1 MKSAFAFLLIAL
13 FATST
18 SGAEAKRKHR
28 YILYAT
34 FLEGTPVTLADGAE
48 WLMDKGDSFPV
59 LMFKEQQTQVVLQL
73 AGTNF
78 RTATDRV
85 RILEEKEVTP
95 EILASYR
102 RNVEAYLEGRSKRWK
117 AEASERK

>member
-1 MKSAFAFLLIAL
+1 MKSAIAL
-13 FATST
+13 FFLVLFVTSA
-18 SGAEAKRKHR
+18 SRGAAQPKHR

-59 LMFKEQQTQVVLQL
+59 LMFKEQQTKVVLQL

-78 RTATDRV
+78 WTDVKRV
-85 RILEEKEVTP
+85 QILQEKEVTP
-95 EILASYR
+95 EVLASYR
-102 RNVEAYLEGRSKRWK
+102 RNVEVYLEGRSKRWK
-117 AEASERK
+117 ADAEHK

>member
-1 MKSAFAFLLIAL
+1 MKSAFAFLLLAL
-13 FATST
+13 FATSAC
-18 SGAEAKRKHR
+18 GAEAKRKHR

-59 LMFKEQQTQVVLQL
+59 LMFKEQQTKVVLQL

-78 RTATDRV
+78 WTATDRV
-85 RILEEKEVTP
+85 RIVQEKEITP
-95 EILASYR
+95 EMLASYR

-117 AEASERK
+117 AEAERK